1 MIKGKII
8 LVPFPFD
15 DLSCKKVRPALCLTD
30 FIGNHDHIISAFMS
44 SRIPPCLLPSDVI
57 IGSGHSDFVLTG
69 LKVSST
75 LRLHR
80 MMTIS
85 KSLIKRELGR
95 LSSSLQEEVEQKL
108 KQLFGLNN

>member
-1 MIKGKII
+1 
-8 LVPFPFD
+8 
-15 DLSCKKVRPALCLTD
+15 
-30 FIGNHDHIISAFMS
+30 
-44 SRIPPCLLPSDVI
+44 
-57 IGSGHSDFVLTG
+57 
-69 LKVSST
+69 
-75 LRLHR
+75 